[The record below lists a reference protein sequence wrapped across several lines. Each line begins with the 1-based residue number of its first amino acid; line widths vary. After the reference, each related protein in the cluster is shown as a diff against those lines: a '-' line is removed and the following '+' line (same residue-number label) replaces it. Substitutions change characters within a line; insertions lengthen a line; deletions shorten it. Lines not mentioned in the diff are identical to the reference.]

1 MTLSSAIA
9 VLALFGTASPL
20 VAEFRVGFAAADITP
35 PVGWRRAGNYTEL
48 ISTGDRN
55 IFRPAGPVD
64 TDFPF
69 LLARRIEPVGKASSL
84 TVHGASVP
92 RVAGGRMPP
101 EPADK
106 MSAPHGAALGSLAVR
121 SAVVMAPVTPVR
133 YVEQDAAK
141 NQLKP

>member
-9 VLALFGTASPL
+9 VLALFGTASPV

-69 LLARRIEPVGKASSL
+69 LLARRVGQASSL

-92 RVAGGRMPP
+92 LVAGGRMPP

-121 SAVVMAPVTPVR
+121 SAFVMAPVTPIS
-133 YVEQDAAK
+133 YVEQDSAK
-141 NQLKP
+141 NQLKQ